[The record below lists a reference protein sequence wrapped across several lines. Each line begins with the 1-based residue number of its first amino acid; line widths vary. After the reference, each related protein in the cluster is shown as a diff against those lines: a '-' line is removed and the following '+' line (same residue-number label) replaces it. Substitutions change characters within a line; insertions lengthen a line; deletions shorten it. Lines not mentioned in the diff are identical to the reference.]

1 MRIVSLL
8 PSATEIV
15 YALGL
20 GDSLVGV
27 THECDF
33 PTGVEALPHLTAN
46 LLPPD
51 LSSAEI
57 DRRVSSSMKADAHTI
72 YALDTDRLRALA
84 PDVILTQALC
94 EVCAVPT
101 AMVEAAV
108 CSMPRDA
115 RIFSL
120 DPFTLDGVITSIE
133 QAGEALG
140 VPDRGR
146 QVAASLR
153 VELDTIRMSVA
164 ETPRPKVLAAEWL
177 DPVYCGGHWLPE
189 MIAAAGGVD
198 PFGSLGE
205 PSHPLTWEMIADAD
219 PDVIVL
225 MPCGFHASHVVD
237 RYAEIAGT
245 PTFRA
250 LRAVRE
256 QNVYAV
262 DATSYYSRPGP
273 RLVEGTRILA
283 RIVHPDLPAAS
294 LPAGAVFKLV
304 GAEHFEPWRPARR
317 TGAAASLA
325 PKVER

>member
-33 PTGVEALPHLTAN
+33 PPGVEALPHLTAN

-51 LSSAEI
+51 LPSAEI

-72 YALDTDRLRALA
+72 YTLDTDRLRDLA
-84 PDVILTQALC
+84 PDIILTQALC

-101 AMVEAAV
+101 SLVEDAI
-108 CSMPRDA
+108 CTMPGNA
-115 RIFSL
+115 RIVSL
-120 DPFTLDGVITSIE
+120 DPLTLDDVILSIE
-133 QAGEALG
+133 QASEALG
-140 VPDRGR
+140 VPNRGG

-153 VELDTIRMSVA
+153 VELNTIRTSVA
-164 ETPRPKVLAAEWL
+164 EKPRPKVLAAEWL

-189 MIAAAGGVD
+189 IVAAAGGVD
-198 PFGSLGE
+198 PFGSPGE
-205 PSHPLTWEMIADAD
+205 PSHPLTWELITDAD

-225 MPCGFHASHVVD
+225 MPCGFHASGVVE
-237 RYAEIAGT
+237 RYPEIAGT

-273 RLVEGTRILA
+273 RLIEGTRILA

-294 LPAGAVFKLV
+294 LPDGSVFKLV
-304 GAEHFEPWRPARR
+304 GGGRFEPWA
-317 TGAAASLA
+317 
-325 PKVER
+325 